1 MMNYG
6 AGPGLSPWSFG
17 GNPPGFTGF
26 QPYGWPAGFGG
37 NVGWGGAG
45 FGGFGGQY
53 GPGYGPAPW
62 SGYGTFPYGAAKGYG
77 GNVQWTPMNDEELKY
92 FVEGAID
99 SDPSIPPNSNIGV
112 DVNNGIVTLTGTVP
126 NKRIKHAVG
135 DDAWWLPQVV
145 DVHNEIMVTPRRER
159 VGQTTTQP
167 TSGTSARR
175 GAGGQSR

>member
-1 MMNYG
+1 
-6 AGPGLSPWSFG
+6 
-17 GNPPGFTGF
+17 
-26 QPYGWPAGFGG
+26 
-37 NVGWGGAG
+37 
-45 FGGFGGQY
+45 
-53 GPGYGPAPW
+53 
-62 SGYGTFPYGAAKGYG
+62 
-77 GNVQWTPMNDEELKY
+77 MNDEELKY